1 VKQLAPQDRPRE
13 KLARA
18 GVLALGDNELVAL
31 VHGTGIRGRD
41 ALAVA
46 HDVLKRVGG
55 VHGLVHVG
63 VDELRGVGGI
73 GEPRAARLLAAI
85 ELGRRAVVSGSGERP
100 KLSSPAAIGQYLL
113 PLYGGY
119 PVERFGVVLLD
130 AKNRLIRTRIL
141 SIGTVEESHGHPRE
155 IYREAAIAS
164 AAKVVVFHNHPSG
177 DPKPSVDDVLL
188 TRRLKEAGK
197 IMGIELS
204 DHIVLGDG
212 QWFSFRDAKVL

>member
-18 GVLALGDNELVAL
+18 GVSALGDNELVAL
-31 VHGTGIRGRD
+31 VLGAGIRGRD
-41 ALAVA
+41 ALVVA

-55 VHGLVHVG
+55 VRGLVHVG
-63 VDELRGVGGI
+63 LDELRSVGGI

>member
-1 VKQLAPQDRPRE
+1 
-13 KLARA
+13 
-18 GVLALGDNELVAL
+18 
-31 VHGTGIRGRD
+31 
-41 ALAVA
+41 
-46 HDVLKRVGG
+46 
-55 VHGLVHVG
+55 
-63 VDELRGVGGI
+63 
-73 GEPRAARLLAAI
+73 
-85 ELGRRAVVSGSGERP
+85 
-100 KLSSPAAIGQYLL
+100 LL